1 MKGVSELLDNTKLI
15 HGYPVVDPYTG
26 ASSIPKYQTSTFN
39 QENIF
44 EEQAYNYTRF
54 GNPTISALEE
64 GIATLENGEYG
75 FAFSSGMAAISTVL
89 MLLESGNHLIVPKEV
104 YGGTCQFVK
113 DILPNYQITS
123 SFVDYSDLREVEAQI
138 KPNTKVL
145 FIETPSNPLL
155 KISDIKAL
163 VALAKKYELLTIM
176 DNTFMTP
183 LYQKPLELG
192 VDIVIE
198 SATKFLNGHSD
209 VVAGLVVLNDPL
221 LAKSLRMYQK
231 SFGAILGVEDAWL
244 VLRGMKT
251 MGIRMEKSCQNAQV
265 IAEFLANHEKVRQ
278 VYYPGLKSH
287 PNYHIHQGQAKSG
300 GAVLSFDLGTEEKVN
315 QFTQS
320 LRLPIIAVSLGG
332 VESIVSYPRTMSHA
346 CLSESDRLEQGVTP
360 GLLRLSCGIEDVSDL
375 LKDLES
381 ALEVI

>member
-1 MKGVSELLDNTKLI
+1 MSKMLDNTKLI

-26 ASSIPKYQTSTFN
+26 ASAIPKYQASTFN
-39 QENIF
+39 QKDVF
-44 EEQAYNYTRF
+44 QEQDYNYTRF

-64 GIATLENGEYG
+64 GIAMLEGAKYG
-75 FAFSSGMAAISTVL
+75 FAFASGMAAISTVL

-123 SFVDYSDLREVEAQI
+123 SFVDYSKIEAVEAAI
-138 KPNTKVL
+138 LPHTKVL

-155 KISDIKAL
+155 KISDIEAL
-163 VALAKKYELLTIM
+163 VKLAKKHELITIM

-183 LYQKPLELG
+183 LYQKPIELG
-192 VDIVIE
+192 IDIVIE

-209 VVAGLVVLNDPL
+209 VVAGLVALNNEH
-221 LAKSLRMYQK
+221 LAKSLKMYQK
-231 SFGAILGVEDAWL
+231 AFGAILGVEDAWL

-251 MGIRMEKSCQNAQV
+251 MGIRMEKSCQNAQI
-265 IAEFLANHEKVRQ
+265 IAEYLETHSKVER
-278 VYYPGLKSH
+278 VFYPGLKSH
-287 PNYHIHQGQAKSG
+287 LNHHIHQKQAKNG
-300 GAVLSFDLGTEEKVN
+300 GAVLSFDLGSAEKVH

-320 LRLPIIAVSLGG
+320 LTLPIIAVSLGG

-346 CLSESDRLEQGVTP
+346 CLTEEDRLEQGVTP
-360 GLLRLSCGIEDVSDL
+360 GLLRLSCGIEDTEDL
-375 LKDLES
+375 LADIER
-381 ALEVI
+381 ALNQI